1 MFIETFGAGLLAG
14 VLQDCG
20 GNCSCHVAITSLRA
34 VQQRMLLGADTPTPC
49 VTPSHQVSGK
59 ELGSRKKKQDEE
71 DEPSSSGRAAPAAA
85 DNRGNKFR
93 ARKAREAAS
102 KAAKLAVPAAQPG
115 NGATSAA
122 AEAEPVRPS
131 GVTSELDRVKVPD
144 APPSKN

>member
-1 MFIETFGAGLLAG
+1 
-14 VLQDCG
+14 
-20 GNCSCHVAITSLRA
+20 VAAIAAAMLRIAACA
-34 VQQRMLLGADTPTPC
+34 VQQQMLLGADTPTPC

>member
-1 MFIETFGAGLLAG
+1 
-14 VLQDCG
+14 
-20 GNCSCHVAITSLRA
+20 
-34 VQQRMLLGADTPTPC
+34 MLLGADHNTPVCHP
-49 VTPSHQVSGK
+49 PSHSQVSGK
-59 ELGSRKKKQDEE
+59 ELGSRKKRQDEE
-71 DEPSSSGRAAPAAA
+71 DAEPSSSGRAISAAA

-122 AEAEPVRPS
+122 AEAEPVRSS